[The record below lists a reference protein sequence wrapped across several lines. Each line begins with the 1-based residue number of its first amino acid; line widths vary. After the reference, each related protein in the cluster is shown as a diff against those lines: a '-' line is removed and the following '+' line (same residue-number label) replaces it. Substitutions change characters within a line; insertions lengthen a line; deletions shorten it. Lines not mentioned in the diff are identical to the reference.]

1 LEIQAKIKITN
12 FKTSFIL
19 KASKLKK
26 MSGKNDGPRFN
37 EEEMKSDP
45 EPKQPTISVS
55 EPTEEKTTVLKK
67 TKPGDRAKEWFN
79 RNRVTRVP
87 LIALESDPYKLEDQ
101 EWCVFSVITPE
112 EYGSLRHGEEKY
124 HGYLI
129 KFSGVFPTK
138 ELATRHIEKL
148 MKFNRHFD
156 VHLVP
161 AFQWSAIDDK
171 AVENREYANE
181 MIGDIM
187 RGYFREENNRM
198 MGIKD
203 RISQTEHTEKSRS
216 QQTTEFFEE
225 SQKKELIKDVEV
237 ETEPVTL
244 DQLAK
249 QLELKT
255 GGAVLNHD
263 SGPMSKTVTDTV
275 VSSILVDD
283 EPDSDSDDELMK
295 KKK

>member
-1 LEIQAKIKITN
+1 MN
-12 FKTSFIL
+12 VD
-19 KASKLKK
+19 
-26 MSGKNDGPRFN
+26 KNEPRFN
-37 EEEMKSDP
+37 EEQMTSDP
-45 EPKQPTISVS
+45 EPKKPSITISV
-55 EPTEEKTTVLKK
+55 PDEEEISLKK
-67 TKPGDRAKEWFN
+67 TQPGDRAKEWFN

-101 EWCVFSVITPE
+101 NWCVFSVITPE
-112 EYGSLRHGEEKY
+112 EYGTLRHGDEKY

-171 AVENREYANE
+171 AVEDREYANE

-198 MGIKD
+198 MGIRE
-203 RISQTEHTEKSRS
+203 RIEQTEHNEKSRS
-216 QQTTEFFEE
+216 NESTKFFED
-225 SQKKELIKDVEV
+225 SQNKPAIMNANV
-237 ETEPVTL
+237 ETEPITL
-244 DQLAK
+244 DELAK
-249 QLELKT
+249 KLELKT
-255 GGAVLNHD
+255 GGSILNHD
-263 SGPMSKTVTDTV
+263 SGKLSKKETDAV
-275 VSSILVDD
+275 VSSILI
-283 EPDSDSDDELMK
+283 EEENDSDSDDELMK
-295 KKK
+295 KKP